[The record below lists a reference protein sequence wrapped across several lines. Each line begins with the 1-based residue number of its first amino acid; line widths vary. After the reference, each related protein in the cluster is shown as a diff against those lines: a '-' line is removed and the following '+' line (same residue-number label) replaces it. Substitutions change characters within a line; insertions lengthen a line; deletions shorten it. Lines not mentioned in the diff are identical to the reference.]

1 VVTVDI
7 NPQAVE
13 AARRNVIRNGVADRV
28 DVRHSDVFGA
38 VDGAFD
44 VPTFITERFAEAVRA
59 GALF

>member
-13 AARRNVIRNGVADRV
+13 AARRNVIRNGVADRA
-28 DVRHSDVFGA
+28 DVRHSDVF
-38 VDGAFD
+38 GAFD